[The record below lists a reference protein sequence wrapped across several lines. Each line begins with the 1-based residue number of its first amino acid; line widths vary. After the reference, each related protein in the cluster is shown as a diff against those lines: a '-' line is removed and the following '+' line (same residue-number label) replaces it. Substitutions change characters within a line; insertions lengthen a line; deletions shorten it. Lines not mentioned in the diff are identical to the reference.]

1 MSSVINL
8 GISVLIEDFEILSVP
23 RPCLFS
29 LLFSFRE
36 GAFAWAVFDDELVF
50 CVLLVLPLFIIQGIF
65 SPVVL
70 NVVAGSVRD
79 TCFHFDA
86 FSEFI
91 VSS

>member
-1 MSSVINL
+1 MSWF
-8 GISVLIEDFEILSVP
+8 VLHAFGGLSWAVGL
-23 RPCLFS
+23 RAA
-29 LLFSFRE
+29 R
-36 GAFAWAVFDDELVF
+36 GAFAWAVFDDELAF

-79 TCFHFDA
+79 TRFHFDA